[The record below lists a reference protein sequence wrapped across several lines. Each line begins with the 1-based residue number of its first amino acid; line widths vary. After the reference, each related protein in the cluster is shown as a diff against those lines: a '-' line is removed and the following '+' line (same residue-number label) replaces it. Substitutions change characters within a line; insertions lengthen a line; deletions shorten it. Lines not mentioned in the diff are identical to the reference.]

1 MHMGLMQEYLYIHN
15 LFKSNIIG
23 GAGMKILQNVMVNQV
38 LTESSKNKLLD
49 QYKSKRLQL
58 QKESEQLRFELKKLE
73 KTRNMHPSTLKS
85 HFEKEINHRQE
96 KIKLLEFQMEQLEI
110 LPVGSEL
117 KEREVQSIVDVQVGA
132 NWEELMKTRT
142 IVIKDGVVSEIR

>member
-1 MHMGLMQEYLYIHN
+1 
-15 LFKSNIIG
+15 
-23 GAGMKILQNVMVNQV
+23 MKILQNVMVTQV
-38 LTESSKNKLLD
+38 LTESSKNALLD

-73 KTRNMHPSTLKS
+73 KTRNMQPVTLKS

-117 KEREVQSIVDVQVGA
+117 KEREVQSLVDVQIGA

>member
-1 MHMGLMQEYLYIHN
+1 
-15 LFKSNIIG
+15 
-23 GAGMKILQNVMVNQV
+23 MKILQNVMVTQV
-38 LTESSKNKLLD
+38 LTESSKNELLD
-49 QYKSKRLQL
+49 KYKSKRLQL

-73 KTRNMHPSTLKS
+73 KTRNMQPSTLKS

-117 KEREVQSIVDVQVGA
+117 KEREVQSLVDVQVGA

>member
-1 MHMGLMQEYLYIHN
+1 
-15 LFKSNIIG
+15 
-23 GAGMKILQNVMVNQV
+23 MKILQNVIVKQV
-38 LTESSKNKLLD
+38 LTESSKNELLG

-73 KTRNMHPSTLKS
+73 KTRNMQSTNLKS
-85 HFEKEINHRQE
+85 HFEKEISHRQE
-96 KIKLLEFQMEQLEI
+96 KIKLLEFQMEQLDI

-117 KEREVQSIVDVQVGA
+117 KEREVQSIVEVQVGA
-132 NWEELMKTRT
+132 NWEEITKTKT

>member
-1 MHMGLMQEYLYIHN
+1 
-15 LFKSNIIG
+15 
-23 GAGMKILQNVMVNQV
+23 MKILQNVIVTQV
-38 LTESSKNKLLD
+38 LTESSKNKLLG

-73 KTRNMHPSTLKS
+73 KTRNMQPATLKS

-117 KEREVQSIVDVQVGA
+117 KEREVQSLVDVQVGA
-132 NWEELMKTRT
+132 NWEELMKTKT